1 MNYQWY
7 QFKDG
12 VYLSWRTPYDPEK
25 ATNEYSK
32 SNKMCPDI
40 EGFIMNPKPTR
51 VKKKSF
57 KLGSSLGKKSQ
68 KDLVK
73 GKYHSMYAQ
82 VFLSKV
88 YAPYVESIIV

>member
-1 MNYQWY
+1 M
-7 QFKDG
+7 
-12 VYLSWRTPYDPEK
+12 SWRTPYDPEK

-51 VKKKSF
+51 VKKESF

-73 GKYHSMYAQ
+73 GKYICAG
-82 VFLSKV
+82 FFSK
-88 YAPYVESIIV
+88 APYAESIIKNISAF